1 MTTVRNLFSQNA
13 IHSLLVL
20 VSLCKTKRE
29 KKKAPENK
37 KDVFSL
43 LYNLQSQQTENAQKY
58 LTVTIEYILFSINMA
73 PKYPCPF

>member
-13 IHSLLVL
+13 IHSLVL

-43 LYNLQSQQTENAQKY
+43 LMYNLQSQQTENAQKY